1 MHIVKKK
8 TITDQ
13 YVRFSNVK
21 QSLEEWLADA
31 ERAVWTSP
39 QDVKNRYPNASILAG
54 NRVVFNIKGNTYR
67 LIVSIA
73 YRSQVVYIKF
83 FGTHAE
89 YDKID
94 ALSVNDF

>member
-1 MHIVKKK
+1 MGRLRK
-8 TITDQ
+8 TSQGGTQ
-13 YVRFSNVK
+13 TRVTLK
-21 QSLEEWLADA
+21 
-31 ERAVWTSP
+31 
-39 QDVKNRYPNASILAG
+39 G